1 MQQIVRVFWDTQL
14 ATFLWHIAARA
25 HLERQTHNRV
35 YQRVSRIWAG
45 AAALPGN
52 NATRGNKSI
61 DIELTTTRRPTG
73 QLPNSSRRQRQ
84 KPDVDCAACVGYAG
98 CVCANSEL
106 GFILATSC
114 CLLRFVL
121 LYQVGFIR
129 PNLSQLL

>member
-73 QLPNSSRRQRQ
+73 QLGNCQTAAAANAKDLTSTALPAFVVPAASAPIPSSVLFLL
-84 KPDVDCAACVGYAG
+84 PLVACYV
-98 CVCANSEL
+98 L
-106 GFILATSC
+106 GSFIK
-114 CLLRFVL
+114 
-121 LYQVGFIR
+121 
-129 PNLSQLL
+129 